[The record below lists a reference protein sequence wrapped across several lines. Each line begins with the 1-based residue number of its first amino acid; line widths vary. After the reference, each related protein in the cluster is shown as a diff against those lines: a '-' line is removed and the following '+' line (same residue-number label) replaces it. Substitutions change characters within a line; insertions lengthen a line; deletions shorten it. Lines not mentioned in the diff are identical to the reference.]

1 MRDKEVAVLS
11 RWPIKYKL
19 FLCVGLLLVI
29 VGILA
34 LSSLQGVYAYREL
47 AKTVSWRAAEFPL
60 ADELSSNIGQAQ
72 ESLRG
77 IKRSDELR
85 IGPSEAPL
93 VEKMMKPVF
102 NQQVELI
109 KDSLQRY
116 RRHLDMELPKFGQ
129 LGDRSKDRQALSRI
143 AQSLERLEKSKDEGD
158 WLLDPGH
165 VDSLLTQVTAMR
177 DQVDTLKPQLYQR
190 MHNLSS
196 EVRGQY
202 MTWIGISW
210 TTTVASFVGL
220 LVLLRL
226 FYVWV
231 MVPLNVLISGSRRIA
246 KSDEFSHRI
255 HLRTHDEMAELAEN
269 MNAMTGRFLDIKTDQ
284 EDKIRQRTQEVV
296 RSEQLA
302 SVGFLAAGVAH
313 EINNPLA
320 AIAMCA
326 ESLETRVSDLLSAAP
341 PSPSDANDQA
351 VVRKYLRRIQD
362 EAFRCKGITERLLD
376 FSRLGDLQ
384 KQPTDLRELVLGVID
399 MVRHLG
405 DYREKK
411 IEFQCTQHVV
421 APVNPQEMKQVV
433 LNLITNALDSLDQ
446 GGTVWVE
453 LRRLDGQAELLVRDN
468 GCGMSPEV
476 LKHLFEPF
484 YTRRR
489 DGKGTGLGL
498 SITFR
503 IITEHGGTIEPAS
516 GGPKKGSQ
524 MRVVLPLVNTDQQHE
539 RQNQKRR
546 EAA

>member
-1 MRDKEVAVLS
+1 MLS

-19 FLCVGLLLVI
+19 LLCIALLLVI

-34 LSSLQGVYAYREL
+34 TSSLQGVYAYREL
-47 AKTVSWRAAEFPL
+47 AKTISRRADELPL
-60 ADELSSNIGQAQ
+60 ADELSSNIAQAQ
-72 ESLRG
+72 DSLRS
-77 IKRSDELR
+77 IPVSEDVRM
-85 IGPSEAPL
+85 GPREAPL
-93 VEKMMKPVF
+93 VEKMVKPEF
-102 NQQVELI
+102 NHQIGRI
-109 KDSLQRY
+109 KDVLQRY

-129 LGDRSKDRQALSRI
+129 LGDRSEDRATLDRI
-143 AQSLERLEKSKDEGD
+143 ATSLAQLEKSKDQRD

-165 VDSLLTQVTAMR
+165 LDDLLRLVNEMR
-177 DQVDTLKPQLYQR
+177 DQVDTLRPQLYQR
-190 MHNLSS
+190 MHNFSS

-202 MTWIGISW
+202 QTWIGISW
-210 TTTVASFVGL
+210 ATTVASSVGL

-231 MVPLNVLISGSRRIA
+231 MVPLHVLISGSRRIA

-255 HLRTHDEMAELAEN
+255 NLNARDEMAELADN
-269 MNAMTGRFLDIKTDQ
+269 MNAMTARFLEIKSDQ

-326 ESLETRVSDLLSAAP
+326 ESLESRVADLLSDRPA
-341 PSPSDANDQA
+341 SDSDAGDRD

-376 FSRLGDLQ
+376 FSRLGDVK
-384 KQPTDLRELVLGVID
+384 KQPTDLRELVQGVID

-411 IEFQCTQHVV
+411 VEFTCTQHVV
-421 APVNPQEMKQVV
+421 APVNAQEIKQVV
-433 LNLITNALDSLDQ
+433 LNLITNALDSLDP
-446 GGTVWVE
+446 GGTVWVD
-453 LRRLDGQAELLVRDN
+453 LRRAGSQAELLVRDN
-468 GCGMSPEV
+468 GCGMTPEV
-476 LKHLFEPF
+476 LRHLFEPF

-503 IITEHGGTIEPAS
+503 IITDHGGTIEPTS

-524 MRVVLPLVNTDQQHE
+524 MRVVLPLVSSSEKKHE
-539 RQNQKRR
+539 RQQTQK
-546 EAA
+546 AA